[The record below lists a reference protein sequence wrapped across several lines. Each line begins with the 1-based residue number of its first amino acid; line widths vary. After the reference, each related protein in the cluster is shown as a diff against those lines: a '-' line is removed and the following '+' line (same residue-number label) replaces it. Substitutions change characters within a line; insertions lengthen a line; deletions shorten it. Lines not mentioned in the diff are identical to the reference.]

1 MSKWNGNKFSVYKS
15 DEKSVLG
22 LVKEL
27 GEQTNFNTE
36 ETERLQKEKLDVNG
50 NFIGSWFGIDRPEK
64 ANETISFKVIEH
76 GELIE
81 NLKTLIKEVVKD
93 LNTKAEKTQIWGM
106 GNMGQDVKEAMTNGS
121 VAVVGKN
128 SIGSEQ
134 YKFNSMTSNKTTFIE
149 QGNNLLDLKSM
160 VNGYLNPNGG
170 IVPSPNHKTTDFI
183 LIKGKK
189 LTLGRMSNVTERLS
203 QPRDIRFVCFY
214 NSNYE
219 SITDVFYNNNNSMPE
234 VVTIPPGAV
243 YMRVTLQLGYT
254 QDNYSMLFFGDS
266 ETYEF
271 FEPYQEKMTDLM
283 LTEKSF
289 NQACFGTIKKI
300 ADTKLITENSLTFT
314 EKVGINFWNKENLNK
329 GGYFDVNDTFISDTN
344 YHTSDY
350 IYVRNYKK
358 VSLYTT
364 EAETP
369 TLSYIRI
376 MSCYDDELNLI
387 RVNRY
392 DNSNKNNETVEIPK
406 NTSYIRVTIR
416 KEFNDKAMLVFDD
429 VIPKEYEPY
438 KIKLKN
444 VEMPISVEN
453 KLQGKILF
461 NFGDSIAAGDGNNG
475 KGYAEIL
482 GEMYGMQ
489 VHDFAVGGSTLG
501 GNIPNQV
508 DGAIARNVTPD
519 YILIEGGTN
528 DINVGSSIE
537 VGNITS
543 SFELSHFDK
552 TTTTGGLEYC
562 LYKLKNAF
570 PSAKIIFVSVHK
582 MSSRNYDKQVERQQ
596 ACIDVCEKWCI
607 PVADVGRK
615 GNLNTFLTC
624 MHKFTNPTSSQPK
637 GDRTHPNDLGYR
649 TFYVD
654 LIYNVLISI

>member
-1 MSKWNGNKFSVYKS
+1 MSRWNKKPFSIYES
-15 DEKSVLG
+15 QERSMLG
-22 LVKEL
+22 LMKEL
-27 GEQTNFNTE
+27 GDQTNFNTE
-36 ETERLQKEKLDVNG
+36 ENERLQKEKLDLDG
-50 NFIGSWFGIDRPEK
+50 NFVGSWFGIEKPEFADPGI
-64 ANETISFKVIEH
+64 ANIVNEH
-76 GELIE
+76 GLSI
-81 NLKTLIKEVVKD
+81 ND
-93 LNTKAEKTQIWGM
+93 LNVIVDEVIKKLSTKAEITQIWGM
-106 GNMGQDVKEAMTNGS
+106 GNMGQDVKEAMTSGS

-149 QGNNLLDLKSM
+149 QGNNLLDAKSM
-160 VNGYLNPNGG
+160 VHGYLNSNGS
-170 IVPSPNHKTTDFI
+170 IVPSANHKTTDFI
-183 LIKGKK
+183 LIKGSK

-214 NSNYE
+214 DSNYE
-219 SITDVFYNNNNSMPE
+219 SITDIFYNNNNSMPE
-234 VVTIPPGAV
+234 VVTIPQQAV
-243 YMRVTLQLGYT
+243 YMRVTLQIGYT

-266 ETYEF
+266 GTYEF
-271 FEPYQEKMTDLM
+271 YEPYQEKMTDLM
-283 LTEKSF
+283 LTEKSY
-289 NQACFGTIKKI
+289 NQACFGAIKQI
-300 ADTKLITENSLTFT
+300 ADTKLITEDSLTFT

-329 GGYFDVNDTFISDTN
+329 DGYFDVNDTFISDTN
-344 YHTSDY
+344 YYTSDY

-369 TLSYIRI
+369 TLDYIRI
-376 MSCYDDELNLI
+376 MSCYDEELNLI

-392 DNSNKNNETVEIPK
+392 ENSNRIKETVEIPK
-406 NTSYIRVTIR
+406 NTAYIRVAIR

-438 KIKLKN
+438 KIRLKN
-444 VEMPISVEN
+444 VEMPILGEN

-475 KGYAEIL
+475 KGYSEII
-482 GEMYGMQ
+482 GEMYGMH

-501 GNIPNQV
+501 GNIPNQI
-508 DGAIARNVTPD
+508 DIAIARNVIPD

-528 DINVGSSIE
+528 DINDGSSIG

-543 SFELSHFDK
+543 SFDISQFDK

-582 MSSRNYDKQVERQQ
+582 MSSRNYDKQVERQK

-624 MHKFTNPTSSQPK
+624 MHKFTNPTSSQPN
-637 GDRTHPNDLGYR
+637 GDRTHPNDLGYI

-654 LIYNVLISI
+654 LIYKVMISI